1 MDRTEFLKK
10 VMRYILFGLLAGVAV
25 ITGSKAVVSGNE
37 CSSCPGNRICA
48 GVSDCNKFLSV
59 KNGNKK

>member
-10 VMRYILFGLLAGVAV
+10 LIRYTLFGLLAGVAV
-25 ITGSKAVVSGNE
+25 ITGRKVVISGNE
-37 CSSCPGNRICA
+37 CSSCRGNGICA

-59 KNGNKK
+59 KNGDKK